1 MNIGNASKRYIF
13 SGDTLKTILYGALGG
28 MSFGVYNNFIT
39 NKMMELNNEKQDLLH
54 RYVMNKHQTDVDEL
68 KEQINKLNNI
78 SEKMSKSVK
87 Y

>member
-1 MNIGNASKRYIF
+1 
-13 SGDTLKTILYGALGG
+13 
-28 MSFGVYNNFIT
+28 
-39 NKMMELNNEKQDLLH
+39 
-54 RYVMNKHQTDVDEL
+54 MNKHQTDIDEL

>member
-39 NKMMELNNEKQDLLH
+39 NKMMELNNEK
-54 RYVMNKHQTDVDEL
+54 
-68 KEQINKLNNI
+68 
-78 SEKMSKSVK
+78 
-87 Y
+87 